1 MSNVTNEAK
10 AYLNKKMLFEVLGKS
25 LKTHIIA
32 KNINING
39 VQSGLINLLASN
51 DFKKINSKWIPSI
64 RLENINA
71 TLEKVIGDV
80 LTAYG
85 SVLEYEKIFAEVSE
99 TFQNDLNLKDKIKK
113 HLSNPQKYFSI
124 DNKYGLCD
132 WLLTPYPNAE
142 EVIFQ
147 NYLSKEEIEFHRNI
161 FEKADWLKQ
170 EYAKNIIK
178 IINSSDNG
186 KIPLSIVFFF
196 IWEVEGDFFDPIIIF
211 ESIENSDEITIMPDG
226 FIYGSKSIKSFE
238 KELQK
243 EQKRIGDSEIEPLSE
258 EDIALKEEKIC
269 EIIKEILDSKFC
281 DINSVAKNIYKEEDL
296 KDNFELI
303 KNYLIKIVKDSRI
316 DTDGNQWFVKVSF
329 EESDI
334 EDIVEYINEKETVTS
349 EEIISSIL
357 DIPSSHS
364 KFKELKDEL
373 ESILAN
379 ITSVVFMGNDTWM
392 KPLEIPDDIKTIPP
406 SLIYENPEPVEDMEG
421 EMFDQEID
429 IDGFEGTLKSD
440 IYNSLVE
447 DYNDEDCDKTI
458 YNVDNKNKQKCVLKY
473 HHKMAGTFPLCQINP
488 DFFDCAADIFPV
500 IISGKTIF
508 VNKNTRLIYNMEDFY
523 ANISEISGAIFYIE
537 KTDIPN
543 GYNFVYNEEAEKTC
557 AIDLNRSLE
566 LLELKGKFEN
576 ENLTVFDVIREIL
589 ERKPIS
595 FAHLVT
601 EVNIVVRCKRL
612 LIASIL
618 SSYHCFNPKGKTGLW
633 AFDEKKIDQGFNK
646 TKKKYI
652 LK

>member
-1 MSNVTNEAK
+1 MSSITNEAK

-25 LKTHIIA
+25 LKAHIIA
-32 KNINING
+32 KNIGIDG

-51 DFKKINSKWIPSI
+51 DFKKINSKWIPSS
-64 RLENINA
+64 RLENTNA
-71 TLEKVIGDV
+71 TLEKTIVDI
-80 LTAYG
+80 LSAYG
-85 SVLEYEKIFAEVSE
+85 SVLEYEKIYDEVSE
-99 TFQNDLNLKDKIKK
+99 IFSNDLNLKDKIEK
-113 HLSNPQKYFSI
+113 HLSNSKKYFSI
-124 DNKYGLCD
+124 GNKYGLCD
-132 WLLTPYPNAE
+132 WLLVPYSDVE
-142 EVIFQ
+142 EVMFQ
-147 NYLSKEEIEFHRNI
+147 NYLNKEEIESYRNI
-161 FEKADWLKQ
+161 FEKTDWTKQ

-178 IINSSDNG
+178 IINSSDDK
-186 KIPLSIVFFF
+186 KIPLSIIFFF
-196 IWEVEGDFFDPIIIF
+196 IWEAENNFFDPIIIF
-211 ESIENSDEITIMPDG
+211 EDIENSNEIILMPNG
-226 FIYGSKSIKSFE
+226 FVYGKNIIKSFE
-238 KELQK
+238 KELQE
-243 EQKRIGDSEIEPLSE
+243 EQNKMGDSEAESLSE
-258 EDIALKEEKIC
+258 EDIILKEEKIC
-269 EIIKEILDSKFC
+269 EIIKEILNSKFC

-303 KNYLIKIVKDSRI
+303 KNYLMKVIKDQRI
-316 DTDGNQWFVKVSF
+316 DTNGNQWFVKVSF

-334 EDIVEYINEKETVTS
+334 EDIVEYVHEKETATS

-357 DIPSSHS
+357 DIPNSHA

-373 ESILAN
+373 ESILFN
-379 ITSVVFMGNDTWM
+379 ITSVVHMGNNTWM
-392 KPLEIPDDIKTIPP
+392 KPLEIPDNVKTIPY
-406 SLIYENPEPVEDMEG
+406 SLMYENPEPVEDMEG
-421 EMFDQEID
+421 EIFDQEID

-440 IYNSLVE
+440 IYNSLIE
-447 DYNDEDCDKTI
+447 DYNDEDSAKTI
-458 YNVDNKNKQKCVLKY
+458 YSVDNKNKQKCVLKY

-488 DFFDCAADIFPV
+488 DLFDCVAEIFPV
-500 IISGKTIF
+500 IISGKTVF
-508 VNKNTRLIYNMEDFY
+508 VNKNTRLLYNMEDFY
-523 ANISEISGAIFYIE
+523 SNISEISGAIFYIE
-537 KTDIPN
+537 KTEIPN
-543 GYNFVYNEEAEKTC
+543 EYNFIYNEEVEKTC

-595 FAHLVT
+595 FAHLIT

-633 AFDEKKIDQGFNK
+633 AFDEKKVDQGFNK